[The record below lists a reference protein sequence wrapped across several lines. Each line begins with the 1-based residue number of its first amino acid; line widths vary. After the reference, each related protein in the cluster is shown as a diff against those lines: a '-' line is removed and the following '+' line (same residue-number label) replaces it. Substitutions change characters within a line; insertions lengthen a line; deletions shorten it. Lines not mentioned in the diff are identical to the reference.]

1 MRPRGHLAFLHLMS
15 AEELGAASASAPQ
28 PQRILGSKKGYYKV
42 SFVPRRDSRASAP
55 PSDVIPEPEWMP
67 KDQVPADLVATWRA
81 LRTERASFKEEIQ
94 KEAQKRIDEDILATE
109 ALDEGPQPVEAP
121 EGVADE
127 MANVPPA
134 GESVDVSMSDTRDA
148 DVSAVSALME
158 QPESNNDGA
167 VDASNIPRE
176 DDTAPPGPQ
185 EHQTPRKEGIL
196 TSAVAAIRARFHP
209 TSSPSEQQGRESGSA
224 PPSEYA
230 PSRRVRRPVDGGSE
244 FRPQG
249 DSIESVTQDAQAF
262 IQRLLHEK
270 EQMREELGFVRKL
283 YQEASSSAVD
293 NTTQLEEARKEIV
306 MLKGQL
312 KDGLA
317 LQQQFVQAQKQQWED
332 EAAQLRAQLALF
344 QGQQARTDAEIRR
357 KAAEWDM
364 HLERERIEAEQR
376 AKAWAKWDERRK
388 RDGLFYAGEAQPA
401 EALAALEPI
410 VSAPA
415 PVSSIP
421 IPDTITDELAELAAE
436 AQEAG
441 LEDTLPQPRSRRR
454 RARPDPEDPSKR
466 PRVEDNVP
474 TPPAA
479 VSEPLVTDPITTVPT
494 EVPMPPFP

>member
-1 MRPRGHLAFLHLMS
+1 MS

-42 SFVPRRDSRASAP
+42 SFVPRRDARASAP
-55 PSDVIPEPEWMP
+55 PPDAIPEPEWMR
-67 KDQVPADLVATWRA
+67 KDQVPADLVAMWRA
-81 LRTERASFKEEIQ
+81 LRAERASFKEEIQ
-94 KEAQKRIDEDILATE
+94 KEAQSRVDEDILATE
-109 ALDEGPQPVEAP
+109 AAEEVPGPVEAP

-127 MANVPPA
+127 TANVPPA
-134 GESVDVSMSDTRDA
+134 EESIDVSISGARDT
-148 DVSAVSALME
+148 DVSAVFALDE
-158 QPESNNDGA
+158 QPESGTDGA

-176 DDTAPPGPQ
+176 DDTAPPAPQ

-196 TSAVAAIRARFHP
+196 TSAVAAIRAHFQP
-209 TSSPSEQQGRESGSA
+209 TSSPSEQHARESESA
-224 PPSEYA
+224 PPSESA

-293 NTTQLEEARKEIV
+293 NTTQLEEARKEIA
-306 MLKGQL
+306 LLQGQL

-344 QGQQARTDAEIRR
+344 QGQQAHTDAEIRR

-376 AKAWAKWDERRK
+376 EKAWAKWDERRK

-401 EALAALEPI
+401 QALAAAEPA
-410 VSAPA
+410 VPAPA
-415 PVSSIP
+415 PVAAMP
-421 IPDTITDELAELAAE
+421 IPDTISDELAELAAE
-436 AQEAG
+436 AHEAG
-441 LEDTLPQPRSRRR
+441 LEDMLSQPRSRRR
-454 RARPDPEDPSKR
+454 RARPEPEEPSKR
-466 PRVEDNVP
+466 PRVEDDVP

-479 VSEPLVTDPITTVPT
+479 VSEPLRTDPVATVPS
-494 EVPMPPFP
+494 EVPLPPFP